1 VERQA
6 VVGEGVQGPSV
17 EFVEN
22 EQRETFESDPQG
34 DDRVD
39 GEELVDDE
47 EREGTGEPRGFR
59 LTVGREARE
68 GRERERFDG

>member
-22 EQRETFESDPQG
+22 EQREMFESDPHG

-39 GEELVDDE
+39 GEEFVDDDE
-47 EREGTGEPRGFR
+47 SEGTGEPRGFW
-59 LTVGREARE
+59 LTVGRDARE
-68 GRERERFDG
+68 GRERERFDW